1 MKITLNNKEIGVEIM
16 DTPNSISTGMMGR
29 EHLDGGM
36 LFVFDK
42 VGERSFW
49 MKNCLIPLDII
60 TNFLGSKV
68 TILENSPD
76 ITKYFIAN
84 IASTVSFSLAII
96 SDEIHPG
103 IK

>member
-1 MKITLNNKEIGVEIM
+1 MEKEMLIVAKIKEGEGKYEKFM
-16 DTPNSISTGMMGR
+16 SFMQSQEG
-29 EHLDGGM
+29 LD
-36 LFVFDK
+36 
-42 VGERSFW
+42 ER
-49 MKNCLIPLDII
+49 
-60 TNFLGSKV
+60 SKV